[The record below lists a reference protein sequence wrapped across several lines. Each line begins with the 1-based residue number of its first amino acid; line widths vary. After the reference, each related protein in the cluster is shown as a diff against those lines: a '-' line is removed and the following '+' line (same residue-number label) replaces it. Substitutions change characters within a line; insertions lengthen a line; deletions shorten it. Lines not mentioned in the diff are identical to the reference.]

1 MTAKQG
7 SLSPRTVWGKVVL
20 FLKEHRQVALHVAC
34 GDITDIEI
42 TDTALV
48 VKVKDSMLNNLLSD
62 GRREIENALR
72 WQGLELGLEID
83 YKPREKTEE
92 EKDIDNLS
100 KLAGDYLIVK

>member
-7 SLSPRTVWGKVVL
+7 SLSPKTIWGKVVL

-34 GDITDIEI
+34 GDITDVEI
-42 TDTALV
+42 TSTALV
-48 VKVKDSMLNNLLSD
+48 VKVKDSMLNNLLCD

-72 WQGLELGLEID
+72 WQGLDLNLEID

-92 EKDIDNLS
+92 EKDIE
-100 KLAGDYLIVK
+100 KLNTIVGDFLIVK

>member
-1 MTAKQG
+1 M
-7 SLSPRTVWGKVVL
+7 
-20 FLKEHRQVALHVAC
+20 KEHRQVALHVAC

-72 WQGLELGLEID
+72 WQGLDLGLEID
-83 YKPREKTEE
+83 YKPRQKSDED
-92 EKDIDNLS
+92 KDIEKLS
-100 KLAGDYLIVK
+100 GLVGDYLIVK